1 MKILFIHNQYTQRGG
16 EDVALDLE
24 TKLLQEKGHEV
35 EKLVFTNDSIAG
47 RSTSKIT
54 SAFKAVYNFDAY
66 TKTENLIRDFKPDII
81 HVHNLFFVA
90 SPSVLF
96 AAAKFKIPVVLT
108 IHNYR
113 LVCANALLLRDGH
126 VCELCIG
133 KTIPLD
139 GIKYKCYHNSSAQSA
154 LVTTIT
160 SFHKLVK
167 TWQHKVSSYIVLTE
181 FAKDKLKSSSLGVDE
196 NKLLVKPNFID
207 DPGTGSWPREDF
219 FVFVGRISE
228 EKGIYILLEAFAN
241 MSAQKILVIGDGPQK
256 QKLQEQYASNPN
268 IIFAGSMN
276 KDEVLKTLQKSRA
289 LIFPSIWYEGLP
301 FTIVEA
307 FATGTPV
314 IASKIGAMTDL
325 ITHGYNGY
333 HFTAGSAENL
343 QEGIA
348 TFDGSQQLY
357 LNARET
363 YTSKYHP
370 DIHYA
375 SILKIYKEAGRK

>member
-24 TKLLQEKGHEV
+24 TKLLQEKGHDIK
-35 EKLVFTNDSIAG
+35 KLVFTNDSIAG
-47 RSTSKIT
+47 GAVSKIR
-54 SAFKAVYNFDAY
+54 SAFNAVYNFNAF
-66 TKTENLIRDFKPDII
+66 KETEKLIKDFKPDII

-113 LVCANALLLRDGH
+113 LVCANALLLRDGQ

-133 KTIPLD
+133 KTLPLD

-167 TWQHKVSSYIVLTE
+167 TWQQKVSAYIVLTN
-181 FAKDKLKSSSLGVDE
+181 FAKAKLTSSSLQIDE
-196 NKLLVKPNFID
+196 NKLIVKPNFIE
-207 DPGTGSWPREDF
+207 DPGSGTWPREDY

-228 EKGIYILLEAFAN
+228 EKGIHILLEAFAN
-241 MSAQKILVIGDGPQK
+241 LPAQKIFIIGDGPQK
-256 QKLQEQYASNPN
+256 QLLQQQYLSHSN
-268 IIFAGSMN
+268 ISFEGSLD
-276 KDEVLKTLQKSRA
+276 KPAVLSILQKSKA

-314 IASKIGAMTDL
+314 IASKLGAMTDL
-325 ITHGYNGY
+325 VTHGYNGF
-333 HFTAGSAENL
+333 HFTAGSVKAL
-343 QEGIA
+343 QEAIES
-348 TFDGSQQLY
+348 FDSSEQLY

-363 YTSKYHP
+363 YINKYHP
-370 DIHYA
+370 DIHYS